1 MWNTDPEDMKKLEE
15 KRIRKLQ
22 EESLRLQKE
31 QREKDENETK
41 MREVMMPAYAPKKD
55 DGQNLNELDSVSTD
69 INNHKVLNEQ
79 TMDRERLCDVSSSNG
94 SSDSSKSTGFQFN
107 PEDY

>member
-1 MWNTDPEDMKKLEE
+1 M
-15 KRIRKLQ
+15 
-22 EESLRLQKE
+22 RLQKE

-55 DGQNLNELDSVSTD
+55 DGQNSNELDSVVTD

-79 TMDRERLCDVSSSNG
+79 TMDRERLSDVSSSNG
-94 SSDSSKSTGFQFN
+94 STDSSKSNGFQFN